1 MIYLL
6 NLCCWSSFWG
16 NELLVEEDQCNCKPQ
31 VAEAAAAAAARRTI
45 FIQKVIKCQFVLLF
59 YDHLLAIGKQHG
71 VEDDNRLRKM
81 GERLLLSFYAGHLRE
96 DLRFVERHL
105 IMLGWEFKL
114 SNRREEFNIYNIFN
128 I

>member
-1 MIYLL
+1 MSWCLCGLFYDRVIYLL

-16 NELLVEEDQCNCKPQ
+16 NELLLEEDQCNCKPQ

-71 VEDDNRLRKM
+71 VEDDNRLRKR
-81 GERLLLSFYAGHLRE
+81 GNDFYSLSMRAFKR
-96 DLRFVERHL
+96 RFAV
-105 IMLGWEFKL
+105 
-114 SNRREEFNIYNIFN
+114 RRKAFN
-128 I
+128 